1 VNQKEKEIPDKDS
14 LVAVRAD
21 ALRRN
26 CEALLQS
33 LGVSEEDARHW
44 ITTKDKGYAPA
55 AFWFLL
61 TSVF

>member
-1 VNQKEKEIPDKDS
+1 MNQKEKELPDKDS
-14 LVAVRAD
+14 FVVVRAD
-21 ALRRN
+21 ELRRN

-55 AFWFLL
+55 AF
-61 TSVF
+61 